1 MRLAQPGDLLYH
13 LSCWHIDHF
22 DGVDSGCGGE
32 EPIQYG
38 VIGEVVNLVCHSHS
52 FWTFS
57 FTSGFHNIYEIPEVD
72 ATSLSANIKS

>member
-1 MRLAQPGDLLYH
+1 MNQGGRELPLAQLPVRGLA
-13 LSCWHIDHF
+13 
-22 DGVDSGCGGE
+22 
-32 EPIQYG
+32 
-38 VIGEVVNLVCHSHS
+38 NLVCHSHS